1 MNIGEVSKLSGVS
14 PKLVRHYESLGLVSK
29 ALRNRSGYRIYGEN
43 DVHTLKFIKR
53 ARSLGFSLP
62 EIKQLLGL
70 WKNKSRASSQV
81 KALAL
86 THVQEMEEKI
96 LELEKMCSTLKHLAK
111 HCHGDQRPDC
121 PILDE
126 LEGER
131 K

>member
-1 MNIGEVSKLSGVS
+1 MNIGELSKRSGVS

-29 ALRNRSGYRIYGEN
+29 AQRNRSGYRIYGEN

-53 ARSLGFSLP
+53 ARGLGFSLP

-86 THVQEMEEKI
+86 THVREMEEKI
-96 LELEKMCSTLKHLAK
+96 LELGKMCSTLKHLAK

-126 LEGER
+126 LEGGR